1 MNKRFYD
8 LPEEKRRRIINAG
21 FRVFGTNS
29 YKKSPMSEI
38 ADAAGISKS
47 LLFHYF
53 KNKQELYLF
62 LWDQGARITMEY
74 LEKYKCY
81 EPVGLFEMMHRGM
94 KAKLRVM
101 EIYPD
106 MTAFVLK
113 AFYETDPAVCGE
125 VQRIYQHYFGLK
137 ASLAIVQAD
146 PAEFRPGLDL
156 EMMYKEMYW
165 ASEGYLWEAM
175 QRGGVRAEELERDF
189 ERLLAFWKSAYGNE
203 ERRENTQ

>member
-1 MNKRFYD
+1 MNERFYL

-21 FRVFGTNS
+21 FRVFGENS

-38 ADAAGISKS
+38 AGEAGISKA

-53 KNKQELYLF
+53 KNKRELYLF
-62 LWDQGARITMEY
+62 LWNEGARITMEY
-74 LEKYKCY
+74 LTKHNCY
-81 EPVGLFEMMHRGM
+81 EPVGVFEMMHRGM
-94 KAKLRVM
+94 QAKLEVM

-113 AFYETDPAVCGE
+113 AFYENDPDVCGE
-125 VQRIYQHYFGLK
+125 IQKSYRRYFGLK
-137 ASLAIVQAD
+137 AQMALIQAD

-156 EMMYKEMYW
+156 EMMYREMYW

-175 QRGGVRAEELERDF
+175 QRGGLEKETLEKDF
-189 ERLLAFWKSAYGNE
+189 ERLLAFWKSVYGKE
-203 ERRENTQ
+203 DGRREN